1 MPVCKPIRG
10 QKRDV
15 CIGDMDRLI
24 TLKSRDITPA
34 TDDDAP
40 YFTETFGTDVNC
52 QVWAMRKSIDG
63 VTVFDRTNIERV
75 ITDDYYIR
83 YNSDVTAE
91 VWIEDGGIRFDIW
104 RVDNLDGRNEF
115 MRLRCSHRGVTSNYN
130 NDV

>member
-1 MPVCKPIRG
+1 MPVCTRIRG
-10 QKRDV
+10 QKREV

-34 TDDDAP
+34 TADTAP
-40 YFTETFGTDVNC
+40 YFTETFGTALSSD
-52 QVWAMRKSIDG
+52 VWAMRKSVEG

-75 ITDDYYIR
+75 ITDDFYIR
-83 YNSDVTAE
+83 FNTSVTAE
-91 VWIEDGGIRFDIW
+91 VWIEDAGTRFDIW

-130 NDV
+130 NDT